1 MMLNIFRKIV
11 FLTGLTL
18 VLSCTKE
25 IPISEP
31 LIMGL
36 ATPFQLTGDT
46 TSFYISDY
54 VLDRDRIDSI
64 CFPAGIIS
72 QKINDSVYNLVKSQK
87 IKPLSV
93 IHIYASTDNEDILLI
108 NREKEKVVIRYQ
120 GNDDFKSL
128 KVIGGMNNWN
138 RENPGMKKI
147 SGVWQQV
154 FFLEPGIYEYLFYSE
169 GKEFRDPG
177 NKLSMGNNSV
187 IKVGEFLPEKLPFI
201 TTGNFNQ
208 NDIVIHSKNETENI
222 LALWQNKLLKVERQG
237 ENFILKIPAE
247 AKSYNRTFIR
257 AYVYNQKG
265 VGNDILIPLQ
275 YGEVVDDVSLLTRGD
290 KQTMI
295 MYFLMVDRFCNGDSL
310 NDEPVDDPDILP
322 KANYYGGDLEG
333 VYEKVKDGYFT
344 GLGVNTIWLSPISQ
358 NPKGAYGLYP
368 NPHTKFSGY
377 HGYWPVSNI
386 RIDYRFGTKKDLH
399 NIVRSVHDQH
409 MNILL
414 DYVANH
420 VHQEHPVYKKHP
432 DWATNLYLPDGSLN
446 TERWDEHRLTTWFDT
461 FLPTLDLRRKEV
473 VNAMVDSA
481 VFWIKEYHIDGFRH
495 DATKHIDELYW
506 RTLTRKVKQ
515 LTKGE
520 PFYQIGETYGS
531 PKLISSYIS
540 SGMLDAQF
548 DFNTYDNAVACFA
561 LPDESFGRLKN
572 VLSDSWKYYGYS
584 NLMGNISGNQDR
596 ARFISYAGG
605 ELSFNEDAKYAG
617 WNRNIGVGNPD
628 AYEKLKMLHAFN
640 MTIPGIPVIYYGDE
654 IGMPGGNDPDNRRM
668 MRFSGLNEKEED
680 VKNTVGQLTRIR
692 EQNMALLYGQTEI
705 LQADQEVFAFV
716 RTYFNNKILVIFN
729 KGKEDKSL
737 KFNLGISQ
745 SGCISEF
752 GSKVEKSGQNL
763 TVVIKPLSFDIIHF

>member
-1 MMLNIFRKIV
+1 MIRNIFLKIA
-11 FLTGLTL
+11 FLTGLIL
-18 VLSCTKE
+18 VLSCTKKD
-25 IPISEP
+25 PISDP

-36 ATPFQLTGDT
+36 ATPFQLKSDT
-46 TSFYISDY
+46 TCFYLSDY
-54 VLDRDRIDSI
+54 VLDWERIDSI
-64 CFPAGIIS
+64 HFPTGILS
-72 QKINDSVYNLVKSQK
+72 QRINDSVFNLIKIQK

-93 IHIYASTDNEDILLI
+93 IRLYASTDEEDILLI
-108 NREKEKVVIRYQ
+108 NRKKEKVVIQYL
-120 GNDDFKSL
+120 GNEEFKNL
-128 KVIGGMNNWN
+128 KVIGSMNNWN
-138 RENPGMKKI
+138 RENTGMEKI
-147 SGVWQQV
+147 NGVWQQV

-169 GKEFRDPG
+169 GKEFRDPQ
-177 NKLSMGNNSV
+177 NKLFMGNNSL
-187 IKVGEFLPEKLPFI
+187 IRVGEFLPGKLPFI
-201 TTGNFNQ
+201 TAGSFNKK
-208 NDIVIHSKNETENI
+208 DIVLHSKNNTENVFG
-222 LALWQNKLLKVERQG
+222 LWQNKLLKITRQG
-237 ENFILKIPAE
+237 ENYVLKVPAG
-247 AKSYNRTFIR
+247 AKLYKRTFIR
-257 AYVYNQKG
+257 AYAYNQKG
-265 VGNDILIPLQ
+265 IGNDILIPLQ
-275 YGEVVDDVSLLTRGD
+275 NGVVVTDVSLLTRED

-333 VYEKVKDGYFT
+333 VYKKVEDGYFT
-344 GLGVNTIWLSPISQ
+344 RLGVNTIWLSPISQ

-368 NPHTKFSGY
+368 DPHTKFSGY

-386 RIDYRFGTKKDLH
+386 RIDYRFGAEKDLQ
-399 NIVRSVHDQH
+399 NIVRSAHDRH

-420 VHQEHPVYKKHP
+420 IHQEHPVYKKHP

-473 VNAMVDSA
+473 VDAMADSA
-481 VFWIKEYHIDGFRH
+481 VFWVKEYHIDGFRH

-515 LTKGE
+515 LTKGKS
-520 PFYQIGETYGS
+520 FYQIGETYGS

-561 LPDESFGRLKN
+561 LPGENFSRLKN
-572 VLSDSWKYYGYS
+572 VLSDSWKYYGYN

-596 ARFISYAGG
+596 ARFISYTGG
-605 ELSFNEDAKYAG
+605 DLGFDEDAKYAG
-617 WNRNIGVGNPD
+617 WKRNIGVGSPD
-628 AYEKLKMLHAFN
+628 GYEKLKMLHAFN

-668 MRFSGLNEKEED
+668 MRFSGLNEKEKD

-705 LQADQEVFAFV
+705 LQADQEIFAFL

-729 KGKEDKSL
+729 KGKEIKSL
-737 KFNLGISQ
+737 KFGLNISP
-745 SGCISEF
+745 SGLVPEF
-752 GSKVEKSGQNL
+752 GSKVEKSGQNI
-763 TVVIKPLSFDIIHF
+763 TVEIKPLSFDIIHF